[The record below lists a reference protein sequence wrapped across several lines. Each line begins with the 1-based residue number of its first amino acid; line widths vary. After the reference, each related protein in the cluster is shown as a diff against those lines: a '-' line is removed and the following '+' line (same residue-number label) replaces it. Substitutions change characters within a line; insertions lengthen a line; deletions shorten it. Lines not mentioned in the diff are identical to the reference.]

1 MGETNKISK
10 LSYIAPAVLMIATR
24 VPYMIIQKV
33 TPENVDPFVS
43 VCLFYAVCLA
53 VASVMF
59 LVTRRGQTLR
69 AELKNLNWTAPA
81 LGICLVLMDVS
92 ALSMFRV
99 GWNLSVGS
107 VLLYVLLA
115 IALVIVGAV
124 FYHEKLTFKRLLGVV
139 LCIMGIIM
147 ISDILPF

>member
-43 VCLFYAVCLA
+43 VCLCYAVCLA

-99 GWNLSVGS
+99 GWAWAACFCTCSSPL
-107 VLLYVLLA
+107 
-115 IALVIVGAV
+115 
-124 FYHEKLTFKRLLGVV
+124 RW
-139 LCIMGIIM
+139 
-147 ISDILPF
+147 

>member
-1 MGETNKISK
+1 
-10 LSYIAPAVLMIATR
+10 
-24 VPYMIIQKV
+24 
-33 TPENVDPFVS
+33 
-43 VCLFYAVCLA
+43 
-53 VASVMF
+53 MF

-124 FYHEKLTFKRLLGVV
+124 FYHEKLTFKRLLGVDLGYSAILNGAV
-139 LCIMGIIM
+139 
-147 ISDILPF
+147 ILPAAGCAHGNPSAKYRRIF